1 MDTLLTR
8 AAAQAGVMP
17 VVPGVPA
24 GVEASIRAGAEGRW
38 LFLLNHNDS
47 TVTVPV
53 PRGATDVLTGQG
65 LAERVAIERRGVVI
79 AQLA

>member
-1 MDTLLTR
+1 VLGD
-8 AAAQAGVMP
+8 AVVAAGVTP
-17 VVPGVPA
+17 VLPELPA
-24 GVEASIRAGAEGRW
+24 GVEASIRSGAGGRW

-47 TVTVPV
+47 AVTVRV
-53 PRGATDVLTGQG
+53 PAGATDVLTGQG